1 MLAVF
6 QRTEHVS
13 TLPSRGS
20 GEPDKPIELRF
31 GPVGCRY
38 AQPTVDSINGDAVK
52 KRVKARRRGFEH
64 ILSFM
69 LAPPREGIK
78 VVLVFSERRPR
89 LWHFEEEC
97 LSGIPVQYMMTLVDE
112 LYMKCSRLATPPGG
126 TKSQGLSP
134 TL

>member
-6 QRTEHVS
+6 QRMEHVS

-20 GEPDKPIELRF
+20 GEPDKPSELLF

-64 ILSFM
+64 IFSFM
-69 LAPPREGIK
+69 LGPLREGLE
-78 VVLVFSERRPR
+78 VVLVFLERGFC
-89 LWHFEEEC
+89 LWHH
-97 LSGIPVQYMMTLVDE
+97 TLV
-112 LYMKCSRLATPPGG
+112 
-126 TKSQGLSP
+126 
-134 TL
+134 